1 MKVFNTE
8 INGVLLIE
16 INTFRDNR
24 GLFFESYQKRRY
36 FDFGIEDNFE
46 QDNFSSSAKNVIRGL
61 HFQKKNSQSQ
71 LLTILNGSIF
81 DVLVDLRKSSP
92 TFKKW
97 ISVDL
102 KDNGNIRQI
111 YMPPG
116 IAHGFCV
123 LSNQAD
129 LNYKVNKNYIP
140 KNEAGIHW
148 ADNELKIKW
157 PISDPILSVR
167 DDSYPSLS
175 ELSIQDLPN
184 DL

>member
-1 MKVFNTE
+1 MKVFKTE

-16 INTFRDNR
+16 IDAFQDNR
-24 GLFFESYQKRRY
+24 GLFYESYQKKRY
-36 FDFGIEDNFE
+36 SEFGIEDNFV

-61 HFQKKNSQSQ
+61 HYQKKNSQSQ
-71 LLTILNGSIF
+71 LLTILNGTIF
-81 DVLVDLRKSSP
+81 DVLVDLRKTSP

-97 ISVDL
+97 ISIDL
-102 KDNGNIRQI
+102 NDSGNIRQI

-123 LSNQAD
+123 LSNHAYIH
-129 LNYKVNKNYIP
+129 YKVNKKYVP
-140 KNEAGIHW
+140 ENEAGIHW

-157 PISDPILSVR
+157 PISEPILSVR

-175 ELSIQDLPN
+175 GLSINDLPK